1 MNIISKLIQFE
12 NFEGS
17 LPEVRIGE
25 ILDLSSRIG
34 LTKGSNTGEDFYNY
48 LSCFYKIVNENGLD
62 ISDSGFPIE
71 LVSKFKIEEIYSE
84 KIIRENLISFRKE
97 CT

>member
-12 NFEGS
+12 NFEGP

-48 LSCFYKIVNENGLD
+48 LSCFYSLVDENGLEIND
-62 ISDSGFPIE
+62 NTHPIE
-71 LVSKFKIEEIYSE
+71 LISKFKIEEIYNE

-97 CT
+97 DA